1 MKRLLLTCVLLAACN
16 VGLGQTDV
24 QGKDTI
30 RLKVFA
36 AISGSRIEKIPLE
49 TMRLMGGMS
58 FYIEITHYH
67 WEPFTVKSY
76 RFTVIRNGE
85 VIHTNIELTH
95 KFGDL
100 STKFL
105 NQLQPGD
112 LLLFSEIK
120 VPDDVVAVTDPWP
133 AVFEVQ

>member
-1 MKRLLLTCVLLAACN
+1 MTRLFLICLLLVACN
-16 VGLGQTDV
+16 IGLGQTHV
-24 QGKDTI
+24 AGKDTI
-30 RLKVFA
+30 RAKVFA
-36 AISGSRIEKIPLE
+36 AISGSRIEKISVK

-58 FYIEITHYH
+58 FYVEISRYH
-67 WEPFTVKSY
+67 WEPITVKSY

-85 VIHTNIELTH
+85 VIHTNVELTH

-120 VPDDVVAVTDPWP
+120 VPDNVLAVTEPWP
-133 AVFEVQ
+133 AVFEVY